1 MNKGKEL
8 DELLK
13 FKEPILVFIELEYEL
28 LHLGLGADLPE
39 VSEQE
44 LDVPD
49 RDPAVTPG
57 VEGPKEFL
65 NCDVHSLY
73 SENVTH
79 RKLGNIDDTIGD
91 H

>member
-44 LDVPD
+44 LDVSD
-49 RDPAVTPG
+49 RYPAVTPG
-57 VEGPKEFL
+57 VERPE
-65 NCDVHSLY
+65 
-73 SENVTH
+73 E
-79 RKLGNIDDTIGD
+79 
-91 H
+91 

>member
-13 FKEPILVFIELEYEL
+13 FKEPILVFIEFEYEL

-44 LDVPD
+44 LHVAD
-49 RDPAVTPG
+49 RDPSITPG
-57 VEGPKEFL
+57 VEGPDRCTHNDIFIFTI
-65 NCDVHSLY
+65 SLM
-73 SENVTH
+73 
-79 RKLGNIDDTIGD
+79 
-91 H
+91 

>member
-1 MNKGKEL
+1 MNIIKSILNKGKKL

-44 LDVPD
+44 LNVPN
-49 RDPAVTPG
+49 RYPAVTPS
-57 VEGPKEFL
+57 VKGPEEL
-65 NCDVHSLY
+65 L
-73 SENVTH
+73 
-79 RKLGNIDDTIGD
+79 
-91 H
+91 

>member
-13 FKEPILVFIELEYEL
+13 FKEPILVLIELEYEL
-28 LHLGLGADLPE
+28 LHLGLLPE

-49 RDPAVTPG
+49 RYPAVTPG
-57 VEGPKEFL
+57 VEGPEEL
-65 NCDVHSLY
+65 L
-73 SENVTH
+73 
-79 RKLGNIDDTIGD
+79 
-91 H
+91 

>member
-44 LDVPD
+44 LDVSN
-49 RDPAVTPG
+49 RYPAVTPG
-57 VEGPKEFL
+57 VEGPEEL
-65 NCDVHSLY
+65 L
-73 SENVTH
+73 
-79 RKLGNIDDTIGD
+79 
-91 H
+91 